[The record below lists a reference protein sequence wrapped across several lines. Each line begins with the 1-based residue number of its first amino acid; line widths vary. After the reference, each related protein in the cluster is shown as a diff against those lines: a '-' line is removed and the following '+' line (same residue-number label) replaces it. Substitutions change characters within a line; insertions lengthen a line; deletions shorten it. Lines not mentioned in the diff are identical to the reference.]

1 MPLRVPG
8 AGFGRRIAKVLLILA
23 LAVLALSGVSAWLV
37 PYLVRSALTDD
48 VSAMLGRQISV
59 GQVGFNPFTLTLR
72 AHELS
77 IAQPGA
83 APLLEVVE
91 LDVSA
96 SWASLVRAAPVVD
109 RVRVSQPK
117 LTLVREDVAR
127 FNFSD
132 ILQRLAEQA
141 AARPASPPDASL
153 PRFSLNN
160 MVLEG
165 GAISL
170 DDRVTGRRQ
179 VVDDLQIGLPF
190 ISTFRH
196 ATEIDVLPRVHLRV
210 NGSVFEL
217 GGTARPFDKTPS
229 YSLNLKFDGLDLEKW
244 ADVWPVKLPVKLEKG
259 LLDSNLQVL
268 FEQPADT
275 APRIRVQGEAGLRG
289 LDLREAGGAPLLAW
303 ESLRVQGIVA
313 EPLARTLDV
322 QLVQLAR
329 LQAQV
334 HRDAKQQLNWL
345 RVVDALANVGAPS
358 SGAAAPRPPA
368 AALAAAGAPQGTPEA
383 AQAVAK
389 SDAAPAKPAEP
400 PSWKIHVAG
409 IGLTD
414 AAVQVRDEPAGLDYP
429 LGGLS
434 VAIED
439 VAFPQAASQPI
450 RVWAYMDNPADGSRL
465 RLTTPVTLQP
475 LALDA
480 DLKLERLSLA
490 PFAGLVRGQSPVQL
504 LDGRLSAQAHLKL
517 AGTQVSAQNL
527 KVDLANLSLR
537 DEGVTPA
544 IPISLGSLA
553 LTADHVA
560 LGAQPTAFTL
570 KAAGLQGNASLA
582 LQGTLVPQ
590 PLSVKTSVDLAGL
603 DLTPFAPY
611 VASSL
616 NATVRSVSVGARGQ
630 AEFAAAN
637 GATPMRAAWRGAL
650 DVNGLNLEDRVN
662 QADFLNWK
670 HLGLSGMDLS
680 LAGERIGANLGDIV
694 LEDFYGSV
702 LLNAEGR
709 LNVLDLVAE
718 PGRAA
723 GSITQDTQTRARE
736 SAAAPAARRA
746 RAMPDIAIASVTLKR
761 GRMTFNDRFVKPN
774 YSAELSR
781 IEGTVSGVSSTRP
794 APARVNVGGRVYGSA
809 PFSVSGSVQPFE
821 KFLSLDL
828 KASAKGVDLPRF
840 TTYSAKYVGYPI
852 KRGKLSLD
860 VHYQIKNRALQA
872 SNRLVLNQLT
882 FGDKTDS
889 PDAIQLPV
897 LLAVALLKDSQGNI
911 DLNLPVSGSLDD
923 PQFSVGG
930 LVWRVV
936 SNLLV
941 KAVTSPF
948 QLLASAF
955 GGAGEELSF
964 IAFEPG
970 SAELAGDAQQRIETL
985 AKALN
990 DRPSLKLDVTGRADP
1005 ATDESALRHAWLDAQ
1020 MRQAKL
1026 RDTAGRTSK
1035 PDVASVQLSAADR
1048 TKYLE
1053 KVYDATDLKDKPRNF
1068 IGLSKS
1074 IPAAQME
1081 TMLLDAA
1088 PVGPQALR
1096 DLAEARAQAV
1106 YEPLQAQGP
1115 ADRIF
1120 VVEPRLDA
1128 QGIEDGG
1135 PPTRVDFSLQ

>member
-1 MPLRVPG
+1 MPLRMPG
-8 AGFGRRIAKVLLILA
+8 AGFGRRIATVILVLA
-23 LAVLALSGVSAWLV
+23 LAMLALLGLSAWLV
-37 PYLVRSALTDD
+37 PYVVRGALTDD

-59 GQVGFNPFTLTLR
+59 GHIGFNPFTLTLR

-83 APLLEVVE
+83 APLLEVAG

-117 LTLVREDVAR
+117 LTLVREDAAR

-132 ILQRLAEQA
+132 IPQRLAGQA
-141 AARPASPPDASL
+141 AARPPSPPDGGL

-179 VVDDLQIGLPF
+179 VIDDLRIGLPF

-196 ATEIDVLPRVHLRV
+196 ATEIDVLPRVHLRI

-217 GGTARPFDKTPS
+217 GGTARPFDTTPS

-275 APRIRVQGEAGLRG
+275 APRIRVQGEAGVRG

-303 ESLRVQGIVA
+303 QSLRVQGIA
-313 EPLARTLDV
+313 FEPLAGTLDMH
-322 QLVQLAR
+322 LVQLAR
-329 LQAQV
+329 AQALVQ
-334 HRDAKQQLNWL
+334 RDANRQLNWS
-345 RVVDALANVGAPS
+345 RVVNALAHVGAPA
-358 SGAAAPRPPA
+358 SGAR
-368 AALAAAGAPQGTPEA
+368 
-383 AQAVAK
+383 
-389 SDAAPAKPAEP
+389 PAEP
-400 PSWKIHVAG
+400 PPWKIHVAG

-414 AAVQVRDEPAGLDYP
+414 AAVRVRDEPTGLDYP
-429 LGGLS
+429 LDGLS
-434 VAIED
+434 VAIEE
-439 VAFPQAASQPI
+439 VAFPQAAGQPM

-465 RLTTPVTLQP
+465 RLATPVTLQP

-480 DLKLERLSLA
+480 DLTVERLSLA

-504 LDGRLSAQAHLKL
+504 LDGRLGAQARVML
-517 AGTQVSAQNL
+517 AGTQVSAQDL
-527 KVDLANLSLR
+527 KVELANLSLR
-537 DEGVTPA
+537 DEGVTPS
-544 IPISLGSLA
+544 IPIALGSLA

-560 LGAQPTAFTL
+560 LGSRPTAFTL
-570 KAAGLQGNASLA
+570 KATGLQGGASLA
-582 LQGTLVPQ
+582 LRGTLVPQ

-611 VASSL
+611 AASSL
-616 NATVRSVSVGARGQ
+616 NATVRSVSVAARGQ

-650 DVNGLNLEDRVN
+650 DVNDLNLEDRVN

-680 LAGERIGANLGDIV
+680 LAGERIGANLGDVV
-694 LEDFYGSV
+694 LEDFYGNV

-718 PGRAA
+718 PGQAA
-723 GSITQDTQTRARE
+723 GSITQDTQTRARGP
-736 SAAAPAARRA
+736 AAAPAARQA
-746 RAMPDIAIASVTLKR
+746 RALPDIAVASVTLKR

-860 VHYQIKNRALQA
+860 VHYQIRNRELQG

-889 PDAIQLPV
+889 ADAIQLPV

-911 DLNLPVSGSLDD
+911 DLDLPVSGSLDD
-923 PQFSVGG
+923 PRFSVGG

-936 SNLLV
+936 SNLLG
-941 KAVTSPF
+941 KAIASPF
-948 QLLASAF
+948 RLLASAF
-955 GGAGEELSF
+955 GGGGEELSF

-970 SAELAGDAQQRIETL
+970 SAELAGDARQRIDTL

-990 DRPSLKLDVTGRADP
+990 DRPALKLDVTGRADP
-1005 ATDESALRHAWLDAQ
+1005 ATDESALRHAWLEAQ

-1026 RDTAGRTSK
+1026 RDTASRTRT
-1035 PDVASVQLSAADR
+1035 PDAASVRLSAEDR
-1048 TKYLE
+1048 TRYLE

-1088 PVGPQALR
+1088 PIGPQALR
-1096 DLAEARAQAV
+1096 DLAEARARAV

>member
-8 AGFGRRIAKVLLILA
+8 AGVGRRIAKVFLILA
-23 LAVLALSGVSAWLV
+23 LAVLALLGLSAWLV
-37 PYLVRSALTDD
+37 PHVVRGALIDD
-48 VSAMLGRQISV
+48 VSAMLGRQVSV
-59 GQVGFNPFTLTLR
+59 GRIGFNPFTLTLR

-77 IAQPGA
+77 VAQPGA

-91 LDVSA
+91 MDVSA
-96 SWASLVRAAPVVD
+96 SWASLVRFAPVVD
-109 RVRVSQPK
+109 WVRISQPK
-117 LTLVREDVAR
+117 LALVRQDVAR

-132 ILQRLAEQA
+132 ILQRLAERA
-141 AARPASPPDASL
+141 AASPPSPAGRGL

-165 GAISL
+165 GTISL

-179 VVDDLQIGLPF
+179 VIDDLHVGLPF

-196 ATEIDVLPRVHLRV
+196 AAEIDVLPRVHLRV
-210 NGSVFEL
+210 NGSPVDL
-217 GGTARPFDKTPS
+217 GGTARPFDATPS
-229 YSLNLKFDGLDLEKW
+229 YSLNLAFDGLDLEKW
-244 ADVWPVKLPVKLEKG
+244 ADVWPMQLPVKLEKG
-259 LLDSNLQVL
+259 LLDSNLQVF
-268 FEQPADT
+268 FEQPADA
-275 APRIRVQGEAGLRG
+275 APRIRLRGAAGLRG

-303 ESLRVQGIVA
+303 ESLRAQGIA
-313 EPLARTLDV
+313 FEPLARTLDV
-322 QLVQLAR
+322 ELVQLAR
-329 LQAQV
+329 IQAQV
-334 HRDAKQQLNWL
+334 RRDAAQQWNWL
-345 RVVDALANVGAPS
+345 RVADALANAGVAGARAPGGAAPTS
-358 SGAAAPRPPA
+358 AAADAAAPA
-368 AALAAAGAPQGTPEA
+368 APQP
-383 AQAVAK
+383 
-389 SDAAPAKPAEP
+389 
-400 PSWKIHVAG
+400 WKIHVAG

-414 AAVQVRDEPAGLDYP
+414 AAARVRDDAADLDYT

-439 VAFPQAASQPI
+439 VAVPQSAGQPI
-450 RVWAYMDNPADGSRL
+450 RVWAYLDNAADGSQL
-465 RLTTPVTLQP
+465 RVTMPVTLQP
-475 LALDA
+475 LSLVA
-480 DLKLERLSLA
+480 DLKLERLPLA
-490 PFAGLVRGQSPVQL
+490 PFAGLVRGQSPVRL
-504 LDGRLSAQAHLKL
+504 LDGRLSAQGRLTL
-517 AGTQVSAQNL
+517 AGTQVSAHDL

-537 DEGVTPA
+537 DEGVAPA

-553 LTADHVA
+553 LTADRVA
-560 LGAQPTAFTL
+560 PGAQPTAFTL
-570 KAAGLQGNASLA
+570 RAAGLQGNATLA

-590 PLSVKTSVDLAGL
+590 PLSVKTSVELAGL

-637 GATPMRAAWRGAL
+637 GASPMRAAWRGAV
-650 DVNGLNLEDRVN
+650 DVNDLNLEDRVN

-680 LAGERIGANLGDIV
+680 LAGERVGANLGDIL
-694 LEDFYGSV
+694 LEDFYGNV
-702 LLNAEGR
+702 LLNAQGR

-723 GSITQDTQTRARE
+723 GSITQDTHTRTQE
-736 SAAAPAARRA
+736 PAPVPAPRAA
-746 RAMPDIAIASVTLKR
+746 RAMPDIAVASVTLTR

-781 IEGTVSGVSSTRP
+781 IEGKVSGVSSTQP
-794 APARVNVGGRVYGSA
+794 AAARVNVGGRVYGTA

-828 KASAKGVDLPRF
+828 KAQAKGVDLPRF

-860 VHYQIKNRALQA
+860 VHYQIKNRELQA

-882 FGDKTDS
+882 FGDRTDS

-955 GGAGEELSF
+955 GGGQELSY

-970 SAELAGDAQQRIETL
+970 SAVLTDEARQRIETL

-990 DRPSLKLDVTGRADP
+990 DRPSLKLDVTGRVDP
-1005 ATDESALRHAWLDAQ
+1005 PSDEAALRHAWLDAQ

-1026 RDTAGRTSK
+1026 RDTAGRDRK
-1035 PDVASVQLSAADR
+1035 PDAAGVPLSPADR
-1048 TKYLE
+1048 TRYLE

-1096 DLAEARAQAV
+1096 ELAEARAQAV
-1106 YEPLQAQGP
+1106 YERLQAQGP

-1120 VVEPRLDA
+1120 VVEPRLDP
-1128 QGIEDGG
+1128 QGIDDGG
-1135 PPTRVDFSLQ
+1135 TPARVDFSLQ